1 MIVIHRIIP
10 PHYWVS
16 TNTSRHIGTRTT
28 SDIRET
34 IIPCKGNYRIRI
46 DAFQRIQRIRA
57 AIVERISCRDK
68 KQGTNLLIFRC
79 RNGIIFF
86 FQFLLYLIC
95 QICLHAPARR
105 ISNVIDKNT
114 ETSNSQSIKMSKF
127 IHDRIY
133 PGIHRRFTG
142 KTYAILHR
150 RMSCPNKINVA
161 GLCLSSYRSQIILS
175 NHSLFLLCLSKRCRI
190 ISTPISQMIRI
201 CFGTINEK
209 VHFIAFTIF

>member
-1 MIVIHRIIP
+1 
-10 PHYWVS
+10 
-16 TNTSRHIGTRTT
+16 
-28 SDIRET
+28 
-34 IIPCKGNYRIRI
+34 
-46 DAFQRIQRIRA
+46 
-57 AIVERISCRDK
+57 
-68 KQGTNLLIFRC
+68 
-79 RNGIIFF
+79 
-86 FQFLLYLIC
+86 
-95 QICLHAPARR
+95 
-105 ISNVIDKNT
+105 
-114 ETSNSQSIKMSKF
+114 MSKF

-201 CFGTINEK
+201 GLRSVNEK
-209 VHFIAFTIF
+209 VHFIAFTIFQQTQTIFHRVRITVKTLYNTSVLHISIIFENNGSELILLLLFKHLL